1 MISRSLC
8 IALVSLALLSCGVK
22 SDLEPPSGAM
32 ADRRQQDPSRP
43 PKPLGESTGSTLPYP
58 TGP

>member
-1 MISRSLC
+1 MILRSMC

-22 SDLEPPSGAM
+22 SALDLPAGAM
-32 ADRRQQDPSRP
+32 PNKQQQDPSRP
-43 PKPLGESTGSTLPYP
+43 PKPLGESTGATLPYP

>member
-8 IALVSLALLSCGVK
+8 IAFVSLALLSCGVK
-22 SDLEPPSGAM
+22 SELELPSGAM
-32 ADRRQQDPSRP
+32 PDKREQDPSRP
-43 PKPLGESTGSTLPYP
+43 PKPLGESGGTTLPYP